1 MPTVRSNGFYNS
13 PAFAQAA
20 SNLSALFEPP
30 SGADAAGWATA
41 KAKREEAQRL
51 QDFFDYQKGSD
62 FDTAMSDRIG
72 IGAGVF
78 APNQSMRAV
87 EMDDATKRYGF
98 DTQAA
103 TSRSNNDANNAAA
116 YERQQLSGLQDFYK
130 QPLSEGQIGPAVP
143 SAVAERAFG
152 MPGDIAQREGREKPL
167 SAEEQRAQFM
177 QLLNPDEQRAVAFG
191 NTPTANVV
199 TPEGPR
205 IASSL
210 DSLGQEPYFNR
221 GSEPKPD
228 VVNYRAPD
236 GRAGTAV
243 YDSELGLVD
252 TQNRQPLPQGTQTFK
267 AQAQGAV
274 DDVLG
279 QSTQNR
285 IDKQLI
291 DAAVAKD
298 VAVQLRDMI
307 ATAPASQGVIGWMRG
322 TAQNVIATGG
332 ELGRYFGGNVD
343 EIQKRIAQGL
353 EEQDL
358 AGAFDKN
365 IPAIELMSNMLAFQ
379 YAKLQGA
386 DRLSNEMIRTARSAL
401 GLEGMTS
408 NQQSSLARLDQAI
421 KMIESQEA
429 ILGRARGGGVDAVGG
444 AAPPAPTPTSI
455 PNGGGG
461 YPEGTVIQ
469 NAQGQKMVRRNG
481 QWEPM

>member
-1 MPTVRSNGFYNS
+1 V
-13 PAFAQAA
+13 QAVG
-20 SNLSALFEPP
+20 E
-30 SGADAAGWATA
+30 GG
-41 KAKREEAQRL
+41 R
-51 QDFFDYQKGSD
+51 
-62 FDTAMSDRIG
+62 
-72 IGAGVF
+72 GVF
-78 APNQSMRAV
+78 MSPGAAV
-87 EMDDATKRYGF
+87 RTG
-98 DTQAA
+98 
-103 TSRSNNDANNAAA
+103 
-116 YERQQLSGLQDFYK
+116 
-130 QPLSEGQIGPAVP
+130 
-143 SAVAERAFG
+143 AEPF
-152 MPGDIAQREGREKPL
+152 I
-167 SAEEQRAQFM
+167 
-177 QLLNPDEQRAVAFG
+177 
-191 NTPTANVV
+191 
-199 TPEGPR
+199 
-205 IASSL
+205 
-210 DSLGQEPYFNR
+210 NR
-221 GSEPKPD
+221 GSEPKAD
-228 VVNYRAPD
+228 VLNYRAPD

-243 YDSELGLVD
+243 YEPDRGLVD
-252 TQNRQPLPQGTQTFK
+252 TQTRQPLPEGTQTFK

-279 QSTQNR
+279 ASTQNR

-343 EIQKRIAQGL
+343 TIQKRIAQGL

-358 AGAFDKN
+358 AGSFDKN

-429 ILGRARGGGVDAVGG
+429 ILGNARKGGVDAVGG
-444 AAPPAPTPTSI
+444 SAPPAPPPTRMD
-455 PNGGGG
+455 GGAA
-461 YPEGTVIQ
+461 PERWERRDG
-469 NAQGQKMVRRNG
+469 KMVRV
-481 QWEPM
+481 Q